1 MNMPPPPADTL
12 ASELSLIDAARATLT
27 SDPAATLMK
36 LAEHQRLFPSGKL
49 AIERE
54 LLALDALARLGR
66 SAEESERA
74 ERLRPAV
81 RGTFYE
87 DRVASHIHHATDA
100 TP

>member
-1 MNMPPPPADTL
+1 MAVPTQPADTL
-12 ASELSLIDAARATLT
+12 ASELSLIDAARATLDT
-27 SDPAATLMK
+27 DPSATLAK
-36 LAEHQRLFPSGKL
+36 LAEHERLFPSGKL

-66 SAEESERA
+66 TAEESQRA

-87 DRVASHIHHATDA
+87 DRVASHIHHATDS